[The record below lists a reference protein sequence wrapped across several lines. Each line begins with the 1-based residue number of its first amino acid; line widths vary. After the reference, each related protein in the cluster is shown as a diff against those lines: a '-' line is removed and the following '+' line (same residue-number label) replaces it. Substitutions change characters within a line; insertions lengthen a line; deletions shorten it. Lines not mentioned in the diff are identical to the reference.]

1 VDRSVLAILSPTI
14 LGALHLSATQ
24 YGYAIL
30 VFSLCYMLANP
41 VWGFWMDR
49 AGLWATTLVAVF
61 VWSLASGSHGLMTGF
76 VGMCLARGV
85 LGFGEGATFPA
96 GLKTVTE
103 SLPAEKRSFGLGVA
117 YSGSSLGA
125 ALTPLLI
132 TPIAIRWGWRAAFAV
147 TAVLG
152 LAWMLLWFFLRVSGW
167 FVESVEVTEA
177 QQEVAVLVLPET
189 SRWSRNLFAA
199 ACAYGLGAAPL
210 AFGLYAAPLY
220 LTLVLHLNQTS
231 LGHLLWLPPAGWE
244 AGYLF
249 FGRLADRR
257 RRKDGLTGADR
268 RPTSIFA
275 LLCVAG
281 FLITLTPSAV
291 QSSVP
296 VAITMLLFFLQM
308 FVAGGFVVFAL
319 SDGMAM
325 LPKQHSAFLAGICI
339 SAWALATG
347 LLMPLLGYLFDH
359 ARYGLTFWLVACLP
373 PVGTMLWRTLS
384 ADHERGI

>member
-1 VDRSVLAILSPTI
+1 
-14 LGALHLSATQ
+14 
-24 YGYAIL
+24 
-30 VFSLCYMLANP
+30 
-41 VWGFWMDR
+41 
-49 AGLWATTLVAVF
+49 
-61 VWSLASGSHGLMTGF
+61 
-76 VGMCLARGV
+76 
-85 LGFGEGATFPA
+85 
-96 GLKTVTE
+96 
-103 SLPAEKRSFGLGVA
+103 
-117 YSGSSLGA
+117 
-125 ALTPLLI
+125 
-132 TPIAIRWGWRAAFAV
+132 
-147 TAVLG
+147 
-152 LAWMLLWFFLRVSGW
+152 
-167 FVESVEVTEA
+167 
-177 QQEVAVLVLPET
+177 VLVLPET

-257 RRKDGLTGADR
+257 RRKDGVTGADR
-268 RPTSIFA
+268 RPTSIFV